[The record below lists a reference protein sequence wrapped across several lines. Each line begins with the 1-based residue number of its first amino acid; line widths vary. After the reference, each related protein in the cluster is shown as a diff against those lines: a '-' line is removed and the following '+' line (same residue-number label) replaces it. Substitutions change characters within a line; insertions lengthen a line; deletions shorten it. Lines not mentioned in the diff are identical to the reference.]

1 MFCIP
6 LIESKLCARFDLR
19 EAELP
24 KTLEIF
30 GREARARV
38 WFQSMVSF
46 QKVQSVGMGTWPRRP
61 CGAVGHM
68 AAAAMCRGGA
78 RGEASEEP
86 RLPSLENGTIRGTA
100 FAHKGEIDEKSTKNE
115 RKSTKP

>member
-1 MFCIP
+1 
-6 LIESKLCARFDLR
+6 
-19 EAELP
+19 
-24 KTLEIF
+24 
-30 GREARARV
+30 
-38 WFQSMVSF
+38 MVSKYGVF
-46 QKVQSVGMGTWPRRP
+46 PK
-61 CGAVGHM
+61 GAERGNGHM